1 MNKIKV
7 GKIVG
12 THGLKGEVKIRSNSD
27 FADER
32 FKVGNDLI
40 IKSQNQEIVL
50 KIATVRMHK
59 GNYLVSFENHQNIN
73 LIEKYV
79 GSFVYGEKDQS
90 LLDEDEYFYSDL
102 VGMKAVST
110 EGKEIGIVTSVYD
123 NTAHDILNIDKHG
136 KKIAIPYVDAFIHEV
151 DLENK
156 VITIKLIKGF
166 IDED

>member
-1 MNKIKV
+1 
-7 GKIVG
+7 
-12 THGLKGEVKIRSNSD
+12 
-27 FADER
+27 
-32 FKVGNDLI
+32 
-40 IKSQNQEIVL
+40 
-50 KIATVRMHK
+50 MHK

-123 NTAHDILNIDKHG
+123 NTAHDILNIDNHG

>member
-1 MNKIKV
+1 MDKIKV

-73 LIEKYV
+73 LIEKYI

-123 NTAHDILNIDKHG
+123 NTAHDILNIDNHG
-136 KKIAIPYVDAFIHEV
+136 KKLQF
-151 DLENK
+151 LM
-156 VITIKLIKGF
+156 
-166 IDED
+166 